1 MPKLVKNYYYGKD
14 GVKKLNGYLI
24 HLSKEEV
31 EKANID
37 TTKDIEKYVE
47 NNKIIIKEK
56 EGK

>member
-14 GVKKLNGYLI
+14 GAKRLNGYLI

-37 TTKDIEKYVE
+37 DTKDIEKYVE

-56 EGK
+56 E